1 MLLLFYLT
9 CDGPGPRASRH
20 CARPSPHIS
29 IFHAEQPFARP
40 NRPHLLSLPAAS
52 APQLQQRPPLP
63 PPLFNA
69 HARSPS
75 PSSLH
80 WIARCVAQTRILPT
94 WQAGPVLE
102 DARRS
107 FLRVQE
113 VARARPVKTLRIG
126 VHARTAGSGYLIPAC
141 GARIGVRWW

>member
-1 MLLLFYLT
+1 MKLRGVLLLFYLT

-52 APQLQQRPPLP
+52 APQLQQRPRLS

-80 WIARCVAQTRILPT
+80 WIARCVAHTRILPT
-94 WQAGPVLE
+94 WQAGPVPR
-102 DARRS
+102 RRS
-107 FLRVQE
+107 PLFSPRAGGGSSEASQDP
-113 VARARPVKTLRIG
+113 AYRRAR
-126 VHARTAGSGYLIPAC
+126 SD
-141 GARIGVRWW
+141 RWKWFT